1 MYSICTAKIKPISCI
16 YYLLSKPTS
25 SINSSFVAA
34 KRLFLISKS
43 AVLSLI
49 SWPNLA
55 FGLYLSN
62 FSAKGYP
69 PISKIRSKA
78 LSIKSC
84 APELTRLATLDASRA
99 TKVKVIKGTWVSN
112 CGLNRAC
119 QRVLTTLLENNLPTQ
134 RLLGYQS
141 QLIQRGVSKPFPKP
155 VRFLD
160 VVEIQGKYNHEAFVF
175 WIQIETLSVIS

>member
-99 TKVKVIKGTWVSN
+99 TKEKVIKRDLSVQLRFES
-112 CGLNRAC
+112 CLPAC
-119 QRVLTTLLENNLPTQ
+119 TNHAFREQPPHATSL
-134 RLLGYQS
+134 
-141 QLIQRGVSKPFPKP
+141 GVSITTYPK
-155 VRFLD
+155 RCF
-160 VVEIQGKYNHEAFVF
+160 
-175 WIQIETLSVIS
+175 